1 MLEVTFALGFIY
13 LFICGIIFNV
23 QLVSKSGS
31 KTSGQPIGESSF
43 LAALKRHRANGYEKL
58 SDLIRYLDKDNIDP
72 AETKDEKTAPEAHQS
87 LANASPA
94 VYKSELAS
102 SQTPTQQI
110 SKAAHKTE
118 QKQRQKLDQA
128 NVLLYLGS
136 GLVVF
141 SAFIF
146 VAFNWQNFVPMTKL
160 AILLLVNVAFFTAG
174 LIAQGFPRVK
184 QAATTL
190 LITACIIL
198 VFSGMGVW
206 VWAVAP
212 ALGTVTETAFF
223 TYWGI
228 FSIIL
233 GLVFTIVARFIVSK
247 NFAYLTLLALYSF
260 LLSLSVVLTTDNN
273 FRIVIFALL
282 NLGLYVAE
290 AFLKKLS
297 INTNLVIRIISHI
310 LNIAIFMVVISNW
323 SAIIRDNLILPGI
336 LALTI
341 PFIFNITAL
350 FKEKSAS
357 EAFAEQIFLPLRV
370 VLIGSFFSQSLEF
383 FCYLFLILAIIQGL
397 GNYLINIIKQN
408 SALNVLGR
416 VVFWLLNGLVLFVNL
431 GVWVTQSFNEVGE
444 VSGLYLIGLA
454 FLSALAFSLLHKN
467 KWETALALC
476 YIPILNLKIWDV
488 LPGDLNHQAVVFSS
502 LAMFV
507 ALNFIS
513 YATRTTNWKYVFT
526 PVFIFLGLLSSTL
539 SLGFGTDMISAN
551 FLIIGITLS
560 ISSRIRQ
567 IYWSNFIAAGSNY
580 IGYLAMLAYFFE
592 DKIRRGV
599 DLGQI
604 SLLIFIPALIYAV
617 FYEFETRMSLRVS
630 NFLGMVGFGLTS
642 LAVSSGDNRLYTFAL
657 LSTVLVYTFYRIFKA
672 QIEISVLANFGVSL
686 TWIWVF
692 CDMLKINTFGVGI
705 ILSIYA
711 ILLYLIT
718 SPTLSYI
725 KPKIKDLIF
734 VLANIVSI
742 FVFFKVIYDFTSKDL
757 WYLAQLAFWTTSII
771 VAGLKNK
778 YFYYWAA
785 FGLVLGSWWTV
796 HFSTESWQTQLYV
809 LPLTIYLLAASYFL
823 QIQGKKTYSAIVEM
837 LAYAWQF
844 FSLFLQSIPSTGEGI
859 FYGLILI
866 LLTSLVIPFGVSR
879 KRQPVIIIGSIFL
892 ALELILRLYSVFL
905 AIPWYIYL
913 LLIGVGLI
921 AWAIQV
927 LNKNVKDK

>member
-23 QLVSKSGS
+23 QLVSKSGLKS
-31 KTSGQPIGESSF
+31 SGGPIGEPSF

-58 SDLIRYLDKDNIDP
+58 SDLIRYLDKDSADLP
-72 AETKDEKTAPEAHQS
+72 ESKDTKPQPEVNHS
-87 LANASPA
+87 LANTTQT
-94 VYKSELAS
+94 VYKAESALT
-102 SQTPTQQI
+102 QTPAQQI
-110 SKAAHKTE
+110 SKSAHKAE

-128 NVLLYLGS
+128 NILLYLGS

-146 VAFNWQNFVPMTKL
+146 VAFNWQNFGPITKL
-160 AILLLVNVAFFTAG
+160 AILILVNIAFFIAG
-174 LIAQGFPRVK
+174 LVAQGFPRVK

-198 VFSGMGVW
+198 VFSGMGAW

-233 GLVFTIVARFIVSK
+233 GLVYTVVARFIVSK
-247 NFAYLTLLALYSF
+247 NFAYLILLALYSF

-282 NLGLYVAE
+282 NLGLYIGE

-297 INTNLVIRIISHI
+297 VNTNLVIRIISHI

-350 FKEKSAS
+350 FKEKSPS

-370 VLIGSFFSQSLEF
+370 ALIGSFFSQSLEF
-383 FCYLFLILAIIQGL
+383 FCYLFLILAVIQGL
-397 GNYLINIIKQN
+397 GNYLINILKQN
-408 SALNVLGR
+408 SALNVLGKI
-416 VVFWLLNGLVLFVNL
+416 VFWLITGLVLFINL
-431 GVWVTQSFNEVGE
+431 GVWVSQSFSQIGE
-444 VSGLYLIGLA
+444 VSGLYLISLG
-454 FLSALAFSLLHKN
+454 FLITLTFSILHKN

-476 YIPILNLKIWDV
+476 YIPILNLKIWDAQ
-488 LPGDLNHQAVVFSS
+488 PGDLNRIGVLYSS
-502 LAMFV
+502 LIMFV
-507 ALNFIS
+507 GLNLIS
-513 YATRTTNWKYVFT
+513 YLVRTSNWKYVFT
-526 PVFIFLGLLSSTL
+526 PVFIFLGLLSSSF
-539 SLGFGTDMISAN
+539 SLTFGPDFVATN
-551 FLIIGITLS
+551 FLIIGLTLT

-580 IGYLAMLAYFFE
+580 IGYLALLAYFFE

-599 DLGQI
+599 DLGHI

-617 FYEFETRMSLRVS
+617 FYEFETKMSLRVS

-642 LAVSSGDNRLYTFAL
+642 LAVSSGDNRLYTFGL

-734 VLANIVSI
+734 ALANVVSI
-742 FVFFKVIYDFTSKDL
+742 FVFFKVIYDFTSRDL

-778 YFYYWAA
+778 YFYYWAG

-837 LAYAWQF
+837 LAYGWQF
-844 FSLFLQSIPSTGEGI
+844 FSLFQQSIPGAR
-859 FYGLILI
+859 
-866 LLTSLVIPFGVSR
+866 V
-879 KRQPVIIIGSIFL
+879 K
-892 ALELILRLYSVFL
+892 VFFT
-905 AIPWYIYL
+905 
-913 LLIGVGLI
+913 
-921 AWAIQV
+921 
-927 LNKNVKDK
+927 D